1 MEGPFVPHH
10 ICTVTRGLQTASHG
24 FPLFSFL
31 PGHPDM
37 TYLLLFVIIIVFL
50 FSAISC
56 VLCNNLT
63 LFKHVDDDDDDAVG
77 GSLEQFWLD

>member
-1 MEGPFVPHH
+1 
-10 ICTVTRGLQTASHG
+10 
-24 FPLFSFL
+24 
-31 PGHPDM
+31 M